1 MTGLRRRLPVLVGVV
16 SAALAVVLAV
26 AAGLLAAQSAP
37 TETVAQARTHLTEL
51 VLGVGGPGEPIVG
64 EGAACPW
71 LGIGPV
77 SRQVRPRVELHVPGG
92 AVDVLRAA
100 AGGAVDRDGYVLTVR
115 SSQEGEVVLVGESPC
130 VWPSGTRT
138 P

>member
-1 MTGLRRRLPVLVGVV
+1 MTALRRRLPVLVGAV

-26 AAGLLAAQSAP
+26 AAVLLAVQSAP

-51 VLGVGGPGEPIVG
+51 VLGVAGAGEPVVG

-71 LGIGPV
+71 LGIGPT
-77 SRQVRPRVELHVPGG
+77 SRQVRPRVELHLPGG
-92 AVDVLRAA
+92 PTGVLDAA
-100 AGGAVDRDGYVLTVR
+100 ARSGEIVARGAAG
-115 SSQEGEVVLVGESPC
+115 GEVVLVGESPC